1 MLESSFYRE
10 ELLQM
15 RENYENNPL
24 DDMQLSCPKWI
35 DSGNPMSEI
44 YTKKR
49 KLLQQGEIV
58 YANLVQANDLLFKWF
73 PPVDC
78 PAQIVYSTDPYFSEN
93 PEVLYDIAWK
103 IFSYKGQPLE
113 TVPAEWKEVARVI
126 TDEHDSSDFLFSVC
140 SDSQSF
146 EYRMIPTM
154 IHRKLLPKGKLC
166 GNILPVL
173 AVPEC
178 KQVLIL
184 PKQYWTKSF
193 TRAWVAR
200 MI

>member
-10 ELLQM
+10 ELLRM
-15 RENYENNPL
+15 RENYDNNPL
-24 DDMQLSCPKWI
+24 DDMQLNCPKWI
-35 DSGNPMSEI
+35 DSRNPMSEI
-44 YTKKR
+44 YSKKW

-58 YANLVQANDLLFKWF
+58 YAYLVQANDLLFKRF
-73 PPVDC
+73 PPIDC

-103 IFSYKGQPLE
+103 IYSYKGQTLD
-113 TVPAEWKEVARVI
+113 TVPEEWRDVARVI
-126 TDEHDSSDFLFSVC
+126 TDEHDSSDFAFSLC
-140 SDSQSF
+140 LDSQSF

-154 IHRKLLPKGKLC
+154 IHRKLLPKRKLC

-178 KQVLIL
+178 KQVFVL
-184 PKQYWTKSF
+184 PKQYWTERF
-193 TRAWVAR
+193 TKAWVAR
-200 MI
+200 VI